1 MQTLI
6 IRIEDPPPQGGAF
19 PLRGLSVDQGQAAEV
34 EHAVGEVRLPLPG
47 VEEGQPERDTLIDVQ
62 QVMLAAGDADLTPDQ
77 VGRYLWRLLAETEVG
92 RWWERAEE
100 AAVDGEVR
108 TVLDVRPGDLRQ
120 LPWELLTRELDGWRP
135 FQSHAKPWSRAA
147 GPGEDA
153 DDLLVPVR
161 MLVVVGDPQDQDL
174 QVDDELDAIVGAL
187 RDVPG
192 RWHVDVL
199 VKPSFSVLREVLE
212 DLRPH
217 VLHVIAHGSVAA
229 GAAIL
234 VIPENDQT
242 VWELTTADVANLLPS
257 PPPRLAVLNA
267 CRTAGAAGA
276 GNGQAAA
283 WTFTQAFLRRGC
295 GAVVTMQGN
304 IPSAAAVPFS
314 AAFYREV
321 AAGACLDAAAA
332 RGRAAA
338 YGARK
343 GDKDDRSWAMPSLHL
358 RARCDR
364 VLPVALAVNPDLVE
378 QSPYRDAYE
387 PVGAHVDRTRERWQ
401 LLRSLEPDGG
411 RPRPRLLL
419 VAGPEK
425 VGKSAVV
432 KSALLTCHLRGRQ
445 VAYVDLRRCKG
456 EPWLPVLRHVR
467 DQLGLWLP
475 RAAAEP
481 VRRFDHELAF
491 LTERRIP
498 DEYAPDSARADDGA
512 AFQRGSGD
520 SDWIRRIFLAFRTM
534 LKATAAD
541 QALLLALDH
550 LNKVYQ
556 PDLDELIVPELLAPI
571 ARGEDAGNVFAVLVG
586 DPGWLE
592 GLRVADPSLNLPEPI
607 PVPMFSLSEIRRLG
621 REYIARR
628 NKLPVTAAVVQ
639 LLNALCDETQECNG
653 EDLYQMLRIVERRAG

>member
-19 PLRGLSVDQGQAAEV
+19 PLRGLSAGRGEAEV
-34 EHAVGEVRLPLPG
+34 EHAAGEIPLPLPG
-47 VEEGQPERDTLIDVQ
+47 LEAGQPEGDALGDVQ

-100 AAVDGEVR
+100 AAADGEVR
-108 TVLDVRPGDLRQ
+108 TVLDVRARDLRQ

-135 FQSHAKPWSRAA
+135 FQSHAKPWSRAT

-161 MLVVVGDPQDQDL
+161 MLVVVGDPQDKDL

-199 VKPSFSVLREVLE
+199 VKPSFTVLRDVLE

-217 VLHVIAHGSVAA
+217 VLHVIAHGSVAS

-234 VIPENDQT
+234 VIPLDEQN

-257 PPPRLAVLNA
+257 PAPRLAVLNA

-276 GNGQAAA
+276 GSGQAAA

-321 AAGACLDAAAA
+321 AAGSSVDAAAA

-338 YGARK
+338 YGAGRV
-343 GDKDDRSWAMPSLHL
+343 DKDDRSWAMPSLHL
-358 RARCDR
+358 RARPDR
-364 VLPVALAVNPDLVE
+364 VLPVALAVNANPV
-378 QSPYRDAYE
+378 QQPPYRDAYA
-387 PVGAHVDRTRERWQ
+387 PITDHVDRTRERWR
-401 LLRSLEPDGG
+401 LLRSLEPDAG
-411 RPRPRLLL
+411 PRPRLLL
-419 VAGPEK
+419 VAGPDK

-445 VAYVDLRRCKG
+445 VAYVDLRPCKG
-456 EPWLPVLRHVR
+456 EPWLPVLRYVR
-467 DQLGLWLP
+467 DQVRLWLP
-475 RAAAEP
+475 QAAAEP
-481 VRRFDHELAF
+481 VRRFDHQLAF
-491 LTERRIP
+491 LKERRIP
-498 DEYAPDSARADDGA
+498 QEYAPASARGDDGG
-512 AFQRGSGD
+512 AFERGAGD
-520 SDWIRRIFLAFRTM
+520 TDWIRRIFLAFRAM
-534 LKATAAD
+534 LRATAGEA
-541 QALLLALDH
+541 ALLLALDH

-556 PDLDELIVPELLAPI
+556 PDLVELIVPELLAPI
-571 ARGEDAGNVFAVLVG
+571 AREEDVGNVFAVLVG
-586 DPGWLE
+586 DTGWLE
-592 GLRVADPSLNLPEPI
+592 GLRLADPGLDLPEPI

-628 NKLPVTAAVVQ
+628 NKLPVSAPVVQ

>member
-6 IRIEDPPPQGGAF
+6 IRIEDPPARGGAF
-19 PLRGLSVDQGQAAEV
+19 GLRGLSLGQGQAAEA
-34 EHAVGEVRLPLPG
+34 EQAVGEVRLPLPAL
-47 VEEGQPERDTLIDVQ
+47 EAGQPDRDALVDVQ
-62 QVMLAAGDADLTPDQ
+62 QVMLAAGDADFTADE

-100 AAVDGEVR
+100 AAADGAVR
-108 TVLDVRPGDLRQ
+108 TVLDVRPADLRQ
-120 LPWELLTRELDGWRP
+120 LPWELLTRDDGWRP

-187 RDVPG
+187 RDFPA

-199 VKPSFSVLREVLE
+199 VKPSFPVLRDVLE

-217 VLHVIAHGSVAA
+217 VLHVIAHGSVAS
-229 GAAIL
+229 GSAIL
-234 VIPENDQT
+234 VIPLDEQN

-257 PPPRLAVLNA
+257 PAPRLAVLNA

-276 GNGQAAA
+276 GNGRAAA

-321 AAGACLDAAAA
+321 AAGAGVDAAAA

-338 YGARK
+338 YGARRV
-343 GDKDDRSWAMPSLHL
+343 DRDDRSWAMPSLHL
-358 RARCDR
+358 RARPDR
-364 VLPVALAVNPDLVE
+364 VLPVALAVNGNPV
-378 QSPYRDAYE
+378 QQPPYREAYA
-387 PVGAHVDRTRERWQ
+387 PISDLVDRTRERWR
-401 LLRSLEPDGG
+401 LLRSLEPDAG

-419 VAGPEK
+419 VAGPDK

-432 KSALLTCHLRGRQ
+432 KSTLLTCHLRGRQ
-445 VAYVDLRRCKG
+445 VAYVDLRPCKG
-456 EPWLPVLRHVR
+456 EPWLPVLRYVR
-467 DQLGLWLP
+467 DQVRLWLP
-475 RAAAEP
+475 QAAEP

-498 DEYAPDSARADDGA
+498 ERYAPESARGDDGA
-512 AFQRGSGD
+512 GFERGAGD
-520 SDWIRRIFLAFRTM
+520 ADWIRRIFLAFRAM
-534 LKATAAD
+534 LRATAGD
-541 QALLLALDH
+541 EALLLALDH
-550 LNKVYQ
+550 LDKVYE
-556 PDLDELIVPELLAPI
+556 PDLVELVVPELLAPI
-571 ARGEDAGNVFAVLVG
+571 AREEDVGNVFAVLVG
-586 DPGWLE
+586 DTRWLE
-592 GLRVADPSLNLPEPI
+592 GLRLADPNLELPEPI

-628 NKLPVTAAVVQ
+628 NKLPVREPVVQ
-639 LLNALCDETQECNG
+639 LLDALCDETQECNG